1 MSVELDLTSFQVI
14 ERVAGAIKC
23 VQKIEIRIPK
33 IDLKNKKD
41 LKC

>member
-1 MSVELDLTSFQVI
+1 MSVELDLTSFRVI

-33 IDLKNKKD
+33 IDLKNRKRI
-41 LKC
+41 

>member
-33 IDLKNKKD
+33 IDLKNRKNKRI
-41 LKC
+41 

>member
-33 IDLKNKKD
+33 IDLKKIKRI
-41 LKC
+41 